1 MVEVHR
7 DLLSRVYR
15 ARRCSGA
22 WWFSCC
28 AQLATIVLPFV
39 LAYSSH
45 GFWMKDNTFFEQPD
59 SRFKHAALVQLDGEN
74 GGNPMALQWS
84 SDGRVN
90 ELYGDSLRE
99 ATIRASEKDSNTDGV
114 TDTHTIHI
122 SVPLGSAEHV
132 YRATVLL
139 FFDVSL
145 SQRSSFRMDAVASLN
160 LVSGGVPLTGAQ
172 YDADL
177 VFSQR
182 SALPAGGP
190 ERTPY
195 SNQALFDPLAMRT
208 HGEASVG
215 AVLAQNTE
223 RDHIITLEREQVL
236 YSLSSVS
243 TVDESTNPG
252 EVDVTIRLRIPKSAI
267 WYTPDTAEVL
277 KFAWVQY
284 VSVAILVWYGL
295 SSLASAVFRKQIFES
310 RVVAEGVG
318 STAQFKLHRF

>member
-1 MVEVHR
+1 
-7 DLLSRVYR
+7 
-15 ARRCSGA
+15 
-22 WWFSCC
+22 
-28 AQLATIVLPFV
+28 
-39 LAYSSH
+39 
-45 GFWMKDNTFFEQPD
+45 MKDNTFFEQPD

-190 ERTPY
+190 ERTP
-195 SNQALFDPLAMRT
+195 
-208 HGEASVG
+208 
-215 AVLAQNTE
+215 
-223 RDHIITLEREQVL
+223 
-236 YSLSSVS
+236 
-243 TVDESTNPG
+243 
-252 EVDVTIRLRIPKSAI
+252 
-267 WYTPDTAEVL
+267 
-277 KFAWVQY
+277 
-284 VSVAILVWYGL
+284 
-295 SSLASAVFRKQIFES
+295 
-310 RVVAEGVG
+310 
-318 STAQFKLHRF
+318 